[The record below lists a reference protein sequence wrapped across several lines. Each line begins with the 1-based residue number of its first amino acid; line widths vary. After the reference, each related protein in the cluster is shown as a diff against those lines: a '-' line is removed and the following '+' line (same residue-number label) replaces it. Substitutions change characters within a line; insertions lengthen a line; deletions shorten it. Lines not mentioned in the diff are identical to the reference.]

1 MPSMLRMEIPGEEI
15 EGPGSYAGQGDHSG
29 GEQRR
34 VDSDKMHGR
43 VITVNEVVCSYII
56 QISKRLDAKN

>member
-1 MPSMLRMEIPGEEI
+1 MPSMLRMESTERRKS
-15 EGPGSYAGQGDHSG
+15 GSSAGQGDHSG
-29 GEQRR
+29 GKQRR
-34 VDSDKMHGR
+34 VDSDIMHGHR